1 MKDLPD
7 IAGMP
12 LVIEVDTPKPSDL
25 PERAQQVLCL
35 KACGFGVASIARL
48 CKVTPSAVTKYIQ
61 AHDPEGAVTLTHR
74 ERKKFLATLWE
85 ARGGEALLH
94 MTPDKMEEATVGEL
108 ARVASMAIK
117 SVDALQTE
125 EEEKVRDPYS
135 ILKQLGPAA

>member
-1 MKDLPD
+1 MNDLPSVP
-7 IAGMP
+7 GMP

-25 PERAQQVLCL
+25 PERAQQILCL

-48 CKVTPSAVTKYIQ
+48 CKVTASAVTKYIQ
-61 AHDPEGAVTLTHR
+61 SHDPEGAVTLTQS

-94 MTPDKMEEATVGEL
+94 MTPEKMEEATVGEL

-135 ILKQLGPAA
+135 ILKQLGPSA